1 MKNLI
6 VLIGILLAFFGCS
19 GSKLVQPVLKD
30 NVVPVYPYEAKK
42 GGIEGIVEVIISVNE
57 SGDVT
62 NTKVFKS
69 SGHEIL
75 DEASL
80 EYTKTLKF
88 EPSSLAGM
96 KTPVF
101 IRWKIDYKLEGVSSE
116 NGKISILAFSK
127 TADYRH
133 ESIKAGQN
141 ALRELAAVN
150 NFDIDF
156 SEDSTVFNDA
166 ALSRYNVIIF
176 LNTSGNILDEN
187 GEKAFQKFIQNK
199 GGFVGVHGA
208 LDTEYD
214 WEWYGKFIGTHCKGS
229 EEIHKAVVRVINK
242 NHPST
247 EDLPYTWEVED
258 EWCMITK
265 KLADD
270 VKILAVIDE
279 LTVQGEKML
288 YSPYCW
294 YHEFDGGRAWYTG
307 GGHRVEN
314 YSDPLFRKHIVGG
327 IKYAAGVE

>member
-6 VLIGILLAFFGCS
+6 LFFSSIFVLFGCS
-19 GSKLVQPVLKD
+19 SSQLIQPVLKE

-42 GGIEGIVEVIISVNE
+42 NGLEGTVEVIIQVNE

-88 EPSSLAGM
+88 EPASLSGM
-96 KTPVF
+96 RTPVF
-101 IRWKIDYKLEGVSSE
+101 ITWKIDYKLDGVYSE

-127 TADYRH
+127 TADKH
-133 ESIKAGQN
+133 ESIKAGQK

-166 ALSRYNVIIF
+166 ALSKFNVILF

-187 GEKAFQKFIQNK
+187 GEKAFQKFIHNR
-199 GGFVGVHGA
+199 GGFVGLHGA

-214 WEWYGKFIGTHCKGS
+214 WEWYGKLIGTHCKGS
-229 EEIHKAVVRVINK
+229 EETHKAVVRVINK

-247 EDLPYTWEVED
+247 EDLPYTWEAEA
-258 EWCMITK
+258 EWCMLTN

-279 LTVQGEKML
+279 VTVQGEKML
-288 YSPYCW
+288 FSPYCW
-294 YHEFDGGRAWYTG
+294 YHEFDGGRAWYTSG
-307 GGHRVEN
+307 GNKAED
-314 YSDPLFRKHIVGG
+314 YSSPLFRKHLVGG

>member
-6 VLIGILLAFFGCS
+6 LFFSIAVLFFGCS
-19 GSKLVQPVLKD
+19 GSKSIQPVVKE
-30 NVVPVYPYEAKK
+30 NVIPVYPYEAKK
-42 GGIEGIVEVIISVNE
+42 NGIEGTVEVILSVNE
-57 SGDVT
+57 RGDVT

-69 SGHEIL
+69 SDNEIL
-75 DEASL
+75 DQASL

-88 EPSSLAGM
+88 EPSSLEGM

-101 IRWKIDYKLEGVSSE
+101 IRWKIDYKLDGVRLE
-116 NGKISILAFSK
+116 NGKIRILAFSK
-127 TADYRH
+127 AAGYKH
-133 ESIKAGQN
+133 ESIKAAQT
-141 ALRELAAVN
+141 ALKELAAKN

-156 SEDSTVFNDA
+156 SEDSTAFNDA

-187 GEKAFQKFIQNK
+187 GEKAFQKFIEHR
-199 GGFVGVHGA
+199 GGFVGLHGA

-214 WEWYGKFIGTHCKGS
+214 WKWYGKLIGTHCRGS
-229 EEIHKAVVRVINK
+229 EETHKAVVRIINK

-247 EDLPYTWEVED
+247 EDLPYTWEVETD
-258 EWCMITK
+258 WCMLTN

-279 LTVQGEKML
+279 VTVQGEKML

-294 YHEFDGGRAWYTG
+294 YHEFDGGRAWYTSG
-307 GGHRVEN
+307 GDKAED
-314 YSDPLFRKHIVGG
+314 YSHPLFRKHLIGG

>member
-6 VLIGILLAFFGCS
+6 LFLGALLLLVGCS
-19 GSKLVQPVLKD
+19 SSQLIQPVVKE
-30 NVVPVYPYEAKK
+30 NIIPVYPYEAKK
-42 GGIEGIVEVIISVNE
+42 NGIEGIVEVIISVNE

-88 EPSSLAGM
+88 EPTSLAGM
-96 KTPVF
+96 RTPVF
-101 IRWKIDYKLEGVSSE
+101 IRWKIDYKLEGVRSE

-127 TADYRH
+127 TAD
-133 ESIKAGQN
+133 ESIIAAQN
-141 ALRELAAVN
+141 ALLELATLN

-156 SEDSTVFNDA
+156 SEDSTIFNEA
-166 ALSRYNVIIF
+166 ALSKYNVILF
-176 LNTSGNILDEN
+176 LNTSGNILDES
-187 GEKAFQKFIQNK
+187 GEKAFQRFIHNN

-208 LDTEYD
+208 LDTEYE

-258 EWCMITK
+258 EWCMITN

-279 LTVQGEKML
+279 VTVQGEKML

-294 YHEFDGGRAWYTG
+294 YHEFEGGRAWYTSG
-307 GGHRVEN
+307 GN
-314 YSDPLFRKHIVGG
+314 KPQDYFDPLFRKHLVGG